1 MNDTVRPV
9 YEKMLEY
16 ANLAIK
22 CNTGIAFTLGGLKTC
37 VNSR

>member
-1 MNDTVRPV
+1 MKRPMNDTVRPV

-22 CNTGIAFTLGGLKTC
+22 CNTGIAF
-37 VNSR
+37 NF